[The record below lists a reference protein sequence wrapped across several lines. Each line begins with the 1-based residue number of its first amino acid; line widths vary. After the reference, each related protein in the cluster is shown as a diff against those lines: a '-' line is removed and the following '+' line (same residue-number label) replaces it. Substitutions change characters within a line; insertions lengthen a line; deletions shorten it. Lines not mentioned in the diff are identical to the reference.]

1 MKVNEKQLRKLIQES
16 ITNILKEGSANSSDW
31 ERWDNIKEMLGADEM
46 LDAIFN
52 AMDQNEI
59 EEMLEFL
66 EREYE
71 INSGYEEDYDDIL
84 QESGPNHAQKSIVIW
99 DTLDNLKEKMSV
111 DDILSRLIGRI
122 GADAGLKYLKDIEMT
137 EFGAYD

>member
-1 MKVNEKQLRKLIQES
+1 MKVNGKQLRKLIQES

-31 ERWDNIKEMLGADEM
+31 QRWDNIKEMLGADEM

-71 INSGYEEDYDDIL
+71 INSGYNDYDEEDDYEEDY
-84 QESGPNHAQKSIVIW
+84 E
-99 DTLDNLKEKMSV
+99 E
-111 DDILSRLIGRI
+111 
-122 GADAGLKYLKDIEMT
+122 DIE
-137 EFGAYD
+137 ENGNF

>member
-1 MKVNEKQLRKLIQES
+1 MKINEKQLRKMIQES
-16 ITNILKEGSANSSDW
+16 IGNILKEGSANSSDW
-31 ERWDNIKEMLGADEM
+31 ERWDNIKEAMGADQM

-71 INSGYEEDYDDIL
+71 INSGYNDYD
-84 QESGPNHAQKSIVIW
+84 
-99 DTLDNLKEKMSV
+99 
-111 DDILSRLIGRI
+111 
-122 GADAGLKYLKDIEMT
+122 
-137 EFGAYD
+137 

>member
-1 MKVNEKQLRKLIQES
+1 
-16 ITNILKEGSANSSDW
+16 
-31 ERWDNIKEMLGADEM
+31 MLGADEM

-71 INSGYEEDYDDIL
+71 INSGYDDYDEEDDYEEDY
-84 QESGPNHAQKSIVIW
+84 E
-99 DTLDNLKEKMSV
+99 E
-111 DDILSRLIGRI
+111 
-122 GADAGLKYLKDIEMT
+122 DIE
-137 EFGAYD
+137 ENGNF